1 MQQELKFCVV
11 HSDIVSVL
19 IKRMCNMFV
28 AMSKQGERPLWL
40 SIQCKNININVHKSV
55 TVTNRTISA
64 LNSSFKFHVGK
75 EQQQKTAL
83 VFFFF
88 L

>member
-40 SIQCKNININVHKSV
+40 SIQCKNINFNLHNSYKSV
-55 TVTNRTISA
+55 TNRNISA

-83 VFFFF
+83 VFFF

>member
-1 MQQELKFCVV
+1 MQQKLKFCVV

-19 IKRMCNMFV
+19 IERMCNMFV

-40 SIQCKNININVHKSV
+40 SIQCKNINIYVHNSYKSV
-55 TVTNRTISA
+55 TVTNRNISA

-75 EQQQKTAL
+75 QQQQH
-83 VFFFF
+83 
-88 L
+88 